1 MLSPN
6 VEATMK
12 NLQNPLRVL
21 ALAAAVAV
29 AMPLYAQQT
38 SNAAQTP
45 VTGNDADNTRINS
58 RDKSDTLKPTDQSNA
73 KADIK
78 LAAEARRAIV
88 KDKSLSSTAHNVK
101 LIANG
106 GVVTLR
112 GPVASA
118 TEKQKVE
125 QIVSGVQGVTRVDNN
140 LDVEVAKNKE

>member
-1 MLSPN
+1 
-6 VEATMK
+6 MK

-45 VTGNDADNTRINS
+45 VTGSDADNTRINS

>member
-1 MLSPN
+1 
-6 VEATMK
+6 MK

-29 AMPLYAQQT
+29 AMPLYAQQA

-45 VTGNDADNTRINS
+45 VTGNDADNTRVNS
-58 RDKSDTLKPTDQSNA
+58 RDKSDTIKPTDQSNA

-78 LAAEARRAIV
+78 LAAEARHAIV

-106 GVVTLR
+106 GVITLR